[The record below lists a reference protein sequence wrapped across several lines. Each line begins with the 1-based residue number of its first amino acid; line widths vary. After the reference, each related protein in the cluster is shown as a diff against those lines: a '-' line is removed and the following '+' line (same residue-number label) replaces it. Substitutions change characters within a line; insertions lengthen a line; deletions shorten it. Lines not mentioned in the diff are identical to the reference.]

1 MSARDAFHNA
11 VKVALEK
18 ERWTITADPLKLQ
31 WGDVELYVDLA
42 ADRLVAA
49 DRADEKIA
57 VEIKSF
63 LGQSEIYEFH
73 GALGQFINY
82 RTILAQ
88 QERDRV
94 LYLAVPVDTY
104 DSFFTLPFTQT
115 VVQQNQLKLI
125 VYNPEKQELVLWQ
138 S

>member
-57 VEIKSF
+57 VAIKSF

-73 GALGQFINY
+73 GA
-82 RTILAQ
+82 
-88 QERDRV
+88 
-94 LYLAVPVDTY
+94 
-104 DSFFTLPFTQT
+104 
-115 VVQQNQLKLI
+115 
-125 VYNPEKQELVLWQ
+125 
-138 S
+138 

>member
-1 MSARDAFHNA
+1 
-11 VKVALEK
+11 
-18 ERWTITADPLKLQ
+18 
-31 WGDVELYVDLA
+31 
-42 ADRLVAA
+42 
-49 DRADEKIA
+49 
-57 VEIKSF
+57 
-63 LGQSEIYEFH
+63 
-73 GALGQFINY
+73 
-82 RTILAQ
+82 LAQ

>member
-82 RTILAQ
+82 RTLLAQ